1 MRLSSKSNTSSVIPP
16 RWKFPASTRT
26 RETRTRSQYWRLVP
40 YQQSFVLGGTMH
52 ISPKNTQLQ
61 LKRNRTS
68 WFGSFNTSMLPLPGT
83 RLIRL
88 SWCGIAVPWVFIN
101 ASIAFSWVYC
111 TVHAPGKW
119 QKRLTHDHS
128 SMRYSPWVL
137 YLHTKRIVGEVHVEG
152 QVSSMHYAQRGVELK
167 RSLPSHNHAKGIGEF
182 QLLCKDEILVNATL
196 HHLSSRLKCSLWV
209 SLAADPQKERL
220 SADPAWSKSYH
231 ITSAKSNGGLSLVA
245 DKNGVSNF
253 RRFKDPRFSYAWL
266 ATNSRTRRERFLAC
280 CRHPFDSQEGSLFRK
295 HYEGW
300 SAPLVQWMRWSPLVP
315 DCGVCDRG
323 NAGTHVPARHF
334 SFNRSTSLNFVG
346 NAHVWSEGSHTH
358 KHQAVGFW

>member
-101 ASIAFSWVYC
+101 ASLFCLAFPWMYC

-137 YLHTKRIVGEVHVEG
+137 YPHTKRIVGEVHVEG

-182 QLLCKDEILVNATL
+182 QRCWWTP
-196 HHLSSRLKCSLWV
+196 HF
-209 SLAADPQKERL
+209 
-220 SADPAWSKSYH
+220 
-231 ITSAKSNGGLSLVA
+231 ITSPQGSSARFEYPLPPIHR
-245 DKNGVSNF
+245 KNASQLTQHGQNLITS
-253 RRFKDPRFSYAWL
+253 PRPNRMVGY
-266 ATNSRTRRERFLAC
+266 
-280 CRHPFDSQEGSLFRK
+280 
-295 HYEGW
+295 
-300 SAPLVQWMRWSPLVP
+300 RW
-315 DCGVCDRG
+315 
-323 NAGTHVPARHF
+323 
-334 SFNRSTSLNFVG
+334 
-346 NAHVWSEGSHTH
+346 
-358 KHQAVGFW
+358 